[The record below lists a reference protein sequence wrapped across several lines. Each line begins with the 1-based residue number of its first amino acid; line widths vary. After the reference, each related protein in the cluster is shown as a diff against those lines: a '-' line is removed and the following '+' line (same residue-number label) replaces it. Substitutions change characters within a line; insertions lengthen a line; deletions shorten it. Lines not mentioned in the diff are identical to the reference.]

1 MYQSWPRTHGTAVPG
16 MSSLAT
22 LVADPGRPVRIL
34 LHWALESLKE
44 AYLYEHGQNSTNMK
58 QIAASF
64 AIVLVAYLGAPPYAA
79 AYIDPL
85 SGSIVFQVLA
95 AGFFA
100 AYLSI
105 KRFRDHLSGSVRSL
119 LSRLLR

>member
-1 MYQSWPRTHGTAVPG
+1 VSRPRALGKARC
-16 MSSLAT
+16 
-22 LVADPGRPVRIL
+22 DGRIGQRARIL
-34 LHWALESLKE
+34 LGKHQSRSDELEEVGLCDRGLDSP
-44 AYLYEHGQNSTNMK
+44 NMK
-58 QIAASF
+58 KIAISF
-64 AIVLVAYLGAPPYAA
+64 AIVAMAYAGAPPYAA

-105 KRFRDHLSGSVRSL
+105 KRFRDYLRGSLRSL
-119 LSRLLR
+119 VSRLRR